1 MSEDQARALGDA
13 VSRVRPKK
21 SQRIKEPSSK
31 SGIKVAVAT
40 FPRAAA
46 DLSRELELVKSAL
59 LYADE
64 VTICSANSTLLAS
77 LAAIA
82 DLNEQ
87 QKLRFIQ
94 EVVPAFR
101 PDLVQHVATLR
112 RFLSKRQ
119 QGGEGFRLALQ
130 ARQGLE
136 TAWKDVREHVARMLD
151 LAGASELEPA
161 IRQGLLRIDLLDL
174 QQSSGDIAKAYEMRL
189 QRYLSDSNMYSLF
202 DDDTGRLVRAGREA
216 GIFVISSS
224 GERRATEAGLAS
236 GLIAELPTFPGA
248 HMDRILETRVAVE
261 DHVARFRRAVNNL
274 RGYLGRT
281 ALEEGFQD
289 EVADIYTRDVQAAME
304 EIRAALKRPHV
315 TRIILQAGLEATS
328 LSGVLGLAAFE
339 IAHLGP
345 IASALVTG
353 TSFGLSAVHNQ
364 RKQQLERESE
374 AAKNDLFFLYRAS
387 QRMA

>member
-13 VSRVRPKK
+13 VARVRPNK
-21 SQRIKEPSSK
+21 SQPSKERNSRT
-31 SGIKVAVAT
+31 GIRVAVAT

-82 DLNEQ
+82 ELNDD
-87 QKLRFIQ
+87 QKLKFIQ
-94 EVVPAFR
+94 EVAPAFR
-101 PDLVQHVATLR
+101 PELVERVATLR

-130 ARQGLE
+130 ARAGLDG
-136 TAWKDVREHVARMLD
+136 AWKEVREHVARMLD
-151 LAGASELEPA
+151 SAGASELEPA
-161 IRQGLLRIDLLDL
+161 IRQGLVRIDLLDL
-174 QQSSGDIAKAYEMRL
+174 QQSSGDMARAYETRL
-189 QRYLSDSNMYSLF
+189 QRYLSDPSMYSLF

-236 GLIAELPTFPGA
+236 GLIAELPTFPA
-248 HMDRILETRVAVE
+248 ADMDRILETRVAVE
-261 DHVARFRRAVNNL
+261 DHVARFRRSVNDL
-274 RGYLGRT
+274 RGYLEKT
-281 ALEEGFQD
+281 ALQEGFRD

-304 EIRAALKRPHV
+304 EIRVALKAPHV
-315 TRIILQAGLEATS
+315 TRMILRAGLDATP
-328 LSGVLGLAAFE
+328 LSGVFGLVAFE
-339 IAHLGP
+339 VGHLGP
-345 IASALVTG
+345 IASALVAG
-353 TSFGLSAVHNQ
+353 TSFALSAVNNQ
-364 RKQQLERESE
+364 REQRLKRESE
-374 AAKNDLFFLYRAS
+374 AAKNDLFFLYRAN
-387 QRMA
+387 QQMG